1 LDLICTAF
9 LIKMNMKNLKLYLV
23 TLISTLFVS
32 CESNT
37 YQEISK
43 IPEKDVVITNPTYE
57 NNIKSIISNNCVGC
71 HSLGTVNQSPYLR
84 NYNEVKDAVA
94 NGDVLCR
101 IQGLCGD
108 VMPQSGKMPQANID
122 LIKLWSTKGYIN

>member
-1 LDLICTAF
+1 MI
-9 LIKMNMKNLKLYLV
+9 MKNLKIYLV
-23 TLISTLFVS
+23 ILVGIVFVS

-37 YQEISK
+37 YEEISK
-43 IPEKDVVITNPTYE
+43 APEVVIVITNPTYE
-57 NNIKSIISNNCVGC
+57 NNIKPIISSNCVGC
-71 HSLGTVNQSPYLR
+71 HSPGVVNQSPYLR

-94 NGDVLCR
+94 NGAVLCR

-122 LIKLWSTKGYIN
+122 LIKLWSTQGYVN